1 MISWPLLKF
10 LEKPHI
16 SGTVEARIIKFCLHS
31 EFNVFG
37 KKLIFIPQSGR
48 GLQSRD
54 HFENLEKIQRLLESK
69 RPKQYRPTK
78 VRWALFFVALQIK
91 IIKQQILM

>member
-1 MISWPLLKF
+1 M
-10 LEKPHI
+10 
-16 SGTVEARIIKFCLHS
+16 KFCLHLQNLT
-31 EFNVFG
+31 FLA

-78 VRWALFFVALQIK
+78 FDPKSGRGL
-91 IIKQQILM
+91 